1 MIFGGLVG
9 CEDYSA
15 AMVRDIIDYHEKHYR
30 KKELCVLVPEDMPNM
45 FLKMECAKGWTLI
58 AVMSPNL

>member
-9 CEDYSA
+9 CEDNSWK
-15 AMVRDIIDYHEKHYR
+15 MVRDIIDYHETHYR

-45 FLKMECAKGWTLI
+45 FLKMECAKDWVLN
-58 AVMSPNL
+58 AVMSPTL